1 MERFLACTIAAAV
14 AIAGCTGSGEKAV
27 APSAVPVILDTDIGD
42 DIDDSWAV
50 ALILSC
56 PELDVKLITTAHG
69 ATDKRAQILSKYLHE
84 AGIEVPYAP
93 GLKTGDDDPRIYP
106 WAKDY
111 DMSVCPP
118 ASEDGVDLMIKEI
131 LASDREVVLIPIGP
145 LDNIAEALRREP
157 KIAEK
162 CRIITM
168 GGSIYVGYNGKREP
182 DPEYNIKA
190 AIPAA
195 KAVYT
200 ATWPI
205 LMAPLDTAGTVV
217 LEGEPYRWILGA
229 DRPLARS
236 LISQYRL
243 WKTGRLDGEIP
254 DKSSVLFDTVAVW
267 LAVDREFAGISNLRI
282 VVDDEGFTKPV
293 DEGGK
298 SVQAAI
304 LWEDKP
310 AFLDWVARRIAAMTE
325 TPKAAN
331 P

>member
-1 MERFLACTIAAAV
+1 MERVTARILAAALV
-14 AIAGCTGSGEKAV
+14 PMCGCTGSGEKAI
-27 APSAVPVILDTDIGD
+27 APSAIPVILDTDIGD

-69 ATDKRAQILSKYLHE
+69 ATDKRARILSKFLHE
-84 AGIEVPYAP
+84 AGVDVPYAP
-93 GLKTGDDDPRIYP
+93 GLKTGDDDPRIFL
-106 WAKDY
+106 WAKDF
-111 DMSVCPP
+111 DMSLRPP
-118 ASEDGVDLMIKEI
+118 ASEDGVDLMIKKI
-131 LASDREVVLIPIGP
+131 LASEREVILLPIGP

-157 KIAEK
+157 KIASK

-168 GGSIYVGYNGKREP
+168 GGSIYVGYDGKREP
-182 DPEYNIKA
+182 DAEYNIKA

-200 ATWPI
+200 AAWPI

-217 LEGEPYRWILGA
+217 LEGEPYRWVVGS
-229 DRPLARS
+229 DRPIAQS

-243 WKTGRLDGEIP
+243 WKTEKLDGPIP
-254 DKSSVLFDTVAVW
+254 ERSSVLFDTVAVW
-267 LAVDREFAGISNLRI
+267 LAVGRQFAGISNLQ
-282 VVDDEGFTKPV
+282 VAVDDQGFTKV
-293 DEGGK
+293 DPAGK

-304 LWEDKP
+304 LWEDKRG
-310 AFLDWVARRIAAMTE
+310 FLDWVARRIAGVKE
-325 TPKAAN
+325 PPKS